1 MKDYNFKFKCPLC
14 GCTTL
19 GRHTT
24 NITELA
30 PVYGVEHS
38 EHGCHHG
45 LIPHNYDCL
54 NFDLS
59 ETSYG
64 CFECEYEADLDD
76 MVKAG
81 HLVLTEE
88 LTEQDYNLK
97 CNTNE

>member
-1 MKDYNFKFKCPLC
+1 MSDYKYKFKCPLC

-19 GRHTT
+19 GRYTT

-38 EHGCHHG
+38 EYGCHHG
-45 LIPHNYDCL
+45 LIPYNYDNL
-54 NFDLS
+54 GFDIS
-59 ETSYG
+59 ETYYG

-88 LTEQDYNLK
+88 LTEQDYNVK
-97 CNTNE
+97 CNTSE